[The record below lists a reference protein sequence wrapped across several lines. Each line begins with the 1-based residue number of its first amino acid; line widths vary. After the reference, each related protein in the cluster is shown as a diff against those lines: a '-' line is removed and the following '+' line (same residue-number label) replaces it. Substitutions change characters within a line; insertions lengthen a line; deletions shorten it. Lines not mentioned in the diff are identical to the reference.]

1 MSWLDST
8 VDNAKDLNASE
19 LRLRE
24 AFRGHEVAA
33 PAELEGQVFNAL
45 DASSAGSGWSMAGK
59 VVAAAVVLGGL
70 VWLGTQEVLVDEAPA
85 AEPTPSTVVTEVDAA
100 AIMNDDVAIEGD
112 PVLDPSSEVVDG
124 FVSPDGSAQVSTIVD
139 AGMNQAREGID
150 VVEPLEGRMVPLQGL
165 SADGM
170 NQQST
175 IHKLQQETGAS
186 STQTERLN
194 ATIEVKQ

>member
-33 PAELEGQVFNAL
+33 PAALEGQVFNAL
-45 DASSAGSGWSMAGK
+45 DASSAGAKWSMAGK

-70 VWLGTQEVLVDEAPA
+70 VWLGTREVPVDEAPE
-85 AEPTPSTVVTEVDAA
+85 AEPMPSTVVTAADPA
-100 AIMNDDVAIEGD
+100 AIVPDDVAKHDE
-112 PVLDPSSEVVDG
+112 PVLDASTQVLDES
-124 FVSPDGSAQVSTIVD
+124 VSPNGSAQVSTKVD
-139 AGMNQAREGID
+139 VGTTQEEGA
-150 VVEPLEGRMVPLQGL
+150 VNVAEPLQGRMVPLQGL
-165 SADGM
+165 SVDGM
-170 NQQST
+170 NQQSVSQ
-175 IHKLQQETGAS
+175 KLQQESGAS